1 MSLPISGFTAI
12 YNPQMMAMM
21 PIQSLIMMY
30 EAGFGWQFGKRKA
43 SELSNEEVK
52 QMTLLTV
59 MEHMNQMRRDALP
72 MIQRAMD
79 DMTPMTAHLM
89 ENFGDIIRE
98 AIKALPSAVGNIFG
112 QSYQGPND
120 PYGQLTN
127 VRLSQGSQQW
137 QRDRELYAG
146 GATSQYQMDVERQK
160 ERDRQQASLEADAIR
175 RQKEIDRRKEISKTV
190 QMTPNIQR
198 LHQRFGKTSTQTL
211 QLAVVARLKAI
222 TALAKKLVTLPKT
235 VQQNR
240 KYTVWSAGGNYGR
253 VRYKKVTVSNQAIY
267 NTKKQLEKVQQ
278 DVLDYQ
284 AYIQWRKNN

>member
-1 MSLPISGFTAI
+1 
-12 YNPQMMAMM
+12 MMAMM

-72 MIQRAMD
+72 MIKKAMD

-98 AIKALPSAVGNIFG
+98 MVKAIPQTFSNIFT

-120 PYGQLTN
+120 PYGQITN
-127 VRLSQGSQQW
+127 VRLSQGSQQY

-146 GATSQYQMDVERQK
+146 GPSAESLFERDQAKQK
-160 ERDRQQASLEADAIR
+160 ERDRQQAILEANAERENKRLAEIKARLLIEDSLPAGT
-175 RQKEIDRRKEISKTV
+175 KE
-190 QMTPNIQR
+190 
-198 LHQRFGKTSTQTL
+198 LHQRWARVSTQTISMQIRASIQNITVLYANL
-211 QLAVVARLKAI
+211 QKMPRTIQVEGRKNVNQRSVHLKLSKRPGPRWVKVWYTRANPAI
-222 TALAKKLVTLPKT
+222 PAQQAKIKAEQLRVLNM
-235 VQQNR
+235 Q
-240 KYTVWSAGGNYGR
+240 KYLT
-253 VRYKKVTVSNQAIY
+253 
-267 NTKKQLEKVQQ
+267 
-278 DVLDYQ
+278 
-284 AYIQWRKNN
+284 WRKAGSPIKR